1 MVPAHGLVCRL
12 VARRCPPGVAAARRR
27 QLRAYT
33 RDKKG
38 REPSERQLVL
48 CDWLVLA
55 TNVPAERLGAV
66 ELWVVYRCRWQV
78 ELLFK
83 RRKSQLGWSGSHGR
97 RGERV
102 VVEVLAKV
110 LGLLVVLW
118 GTLLGGGPL
127 AGKSPWKQWGVVRGY
142 ALRMRGVLA
151 SRSELAEVLSRLER
165 ELGRIKPQP
174 DRHRRPTTRQLLIDP
189 TLAA

>member
-1 MVPAHGLVCRL
+1 V
-12 VARRCPPGVAAARRR
+12 VARLGARRGPPGVAAARRR

-83 RRKSQLGWSGSHGR
+83 RRKSQLGWTFSHGR
-97 RGERV
+97 TGDRV
-102 VVEVLAKV
+102 LTEVLAKV
-110 LGLLVVLW
+110 LGMIVVLW
-118 GTLLGGGPL
+118 ATLLSGGPL
-127 AGKSPWKQWGVVRGY
+127 AGRSPTKQWSSVRRF
-142 ALRMRGVLA
+142 ALRLLDQLGQPGTLQDLLRQL
-151 SRSELAEVLSRLER
+151 RQ
-165 ELGRIKPQP
+165 ELGRIAPQP
-174 DRHRRPTTRQLLIDP
+174 RRRKRPGTR
-189 TLAA
+189 